1 MARRV
6 VLYYEKYTPQPAH
19 VQLGTPQP
27 AHVQL
32 GTSVTEGLSL
42 AMQIIQLQMLFAHTT
57 DIFSL
62 RYVQGVCPSLWT
74 HSAHGASRAGG
85 GDVASIR
92 ESLC

>member
-6 VLYYEKYTPQPAH
+6 VLYCEKY
-19 VQLGTPQP
+19 TPQP

-57 DIFSL
+57 DYILSP
-62 RYVQGVCPSLWT
+62 VCPGGLSI
-74 HSAHGASRAGG
+74 AVDAQRAWGEQG
-85 GDVASIR
+85 R
-92 ESLC
+92 RW